1 MFNDRDYFIFF
12 LLIISIINLIIYY
25 VRLSEELRGFYV
37 VL

>member
-25 VRLSEELRGFYV
+25 VRLREELRGFYV